1 MANSLGANNKDRTE
15 TFGRAVRQLRL
26 ERGLS
31 MEELAYQTRD
41 KDADRSRRGLSF
53 SYISLIE
60 RDYRRATP
68 EVIELL
74 ARTLEVSPRQFR
86 EYRLAL
92 IRRLFDE
99 ESVGAQTATANLEL
113 FERLV
118 EQSGPVSGEATD
130 ALSRFE
136 EACARE

>member
-1 MANSLGANNKDRTE
+1 VRQSLKSNPSGTK
-15 TFGRAVRQLRL
+15 TFGQAIRRLRL

-31 MEELAYQTRD
+31 MEELAYRTRD
-41 KDADRSRRGLSF
+41 NDADRSRRGLSF

-74 ARTLEVSPRQFR
+74 ARTLGVSPREFA

-92 IRRLFDE
+92 ARRLFDE
-99 ESVGAQTATANLEL
+99 EAVGVEEALTNLEM
-113 FERLV
+113 LV
-118 EQSGPVSGEATD
+118 ELVASSKGAVTD
-130 ALSRFE
+130 GTQAASRFE
-136 EACARE
+136 KALSQE

>member
-1 MANSLGANNKDRTE
+1 MRQSLKSNPSGTK
-15 TFGRAVRQLRL
+15 TFGQAIRRLRL

-31 MEELAYQTRD
+31 MEELAYRTRD
-41 KDADRSRRGLSF
+41 NDADRSRRGLSF

-74 ARTLEVSPRQFR
+74 ARTLGVSPREFA

-92 IRRLFDE
+92 ARRLFDE
-99 ESVGAQTATANLEL
+99 EAVGVEEALTNLEM
-113 FERLV
+113 LV
-118 EQSGPVSGEATD
+118 ELVASSKGAVTD
-130 ALSRFE
+130 GTQAASRFE
-136 EACARE
+136 KALSQE

>member
-1 MANSLGANNKDRTE
+1 VRQSLKSNPSGPK
-15 TFGRAVRQLRL
+15 TFGQAIRRLRL

-31 MEELAYQTRD
+31 MEELAYRTRD
-41 KDADRSRRGLSF
+41 NDADRSRRGLSF

-74 ARTLEVSPRQFR
+74 AQTLDVSPREFA

-92 IRRLFDE
+92 ARRLFDE
-99 ESVGAQTATANLEL
+99 EAVG
-113 FERLV
+113 V
-118 EQSGPVSGEATD
+118 ED
-130 ALSRFE
+130 ALANFDLLTKLVASYKGTVSDGTQAVSRFE
-136 EACARE
+136 KALSQE